1 MYITFLSERFLAKRK
16 ADSNLNFWQSDEK
29 SLVLVGIFILA
40 ATAINPQFIK
50 GALLPF
56 TIFSN
61 YGTSV
66 EENMSIFEF
75 GNYASTFIYTLALQ
89 VFVFEILFVLFLI
102 LFAFCFRNEKF
113 SENINAIATGIVGL
127 MLVRSISLFGIYGLR
142 PLARQL
148 TYLETTIRKKM
159 DVYFVNTIK
168 AIIFISVAVAAIM
181 HVKGLDNYHLLKFG
195 FYPYAEDAVEFIKRN
210 NIKGPLF
217 NNYHVGNYL
226 IFGLYPKEKVFIDA
240 RPEMYPASFL
250 REYNR
255 MLTDQNFFNQM
266 AEKYQINLIVLG
278 VQLED
283 PLTIRPFI
291 LRQLESKK
299 WIPIHADGNVT
310 ILIKNEPKNAGIIKR
325 FALRYN
331 SK

>member
-1 MYITFLSERFLAKRK
+1 
-16 ADSNLNFWQSDEK
+16 
-29 SLVLVGIFILA
+29 
-40 ATAINPQFIK
+40 
-50 GALLPF
+50 
-56 TIFSN
+56 
-61 YGTSV
+61 
-66 EENMSIFEF
+66 
-75 GNYASTFIYTLALQ
+75 
-89 VFVFEILFVLFLI
+89 
-102 LFAFCFRNEKF
+102 
-113 SENINAIATGIVGL
+113 
-127 MLVRSISLFGIYGLR
+127 
-142 PLARQL
+142 
-148 TYLETTIRKKM
+148 
-159 DVYFVNTIK
+159 
-168 AIIFISVAVAAIM
+168 M

-195 FYPYAEDAVEFIKRN
+195 FYPYVEDAVEFIKRN

-291 LRQLESKK
+291 LGQLESKK